1 MALTINTNPSAAV
14 ATMHLSKNNAALK
27 KSLNRLSSGSRIVRP
42 VDDAGGLAVSMKLE
56 SKIVRLSG
64 AQKNIEN
71 AMSFLEVQDGVLTS
85 ATKIMNRMIELKG
98 LSSDVM
104 KNSSDQENYN
114 REFQD
119 LQMQM
124 FDLANLTFNGVS
136 LFATTTTRDGG
147 TAAVFNNLHQD
158 AAERNE
164 VIVNVSADGTSG
176 PQVSINKALLLAAL
190 TIDPSNLSPGQ
201 GAGTDFDST
210 ALGNHPNA
218 NAGDEIAFASANN
231 DHADNLDLWDISV
244 GVFQQAIENLATL
257 RADNG
262 GTMSRLRFA
271 ADDVALQKTNFIAA
285 NGRIKDVDI
294 ATESTNLAKYQ
305 VLVQAS
311 ASMLAQANTNTDVA
325 LMLLR

>member
-1 MALTINTNPSAAV
+1 MALTINTNPSATI

-27 KSLNRLSSGSRIVRP
+27 KSLNRLSSGSRIVQP

-56 SKIVRLSG
+56 SSIVRLSG
-64 AQKNIEN
+64 AEKNIQN
-71 AMSFLEVQDGVLTS
+71 AQSFLEVQDGVLTS
-85 ATKIMNRMIELKG
+85 ASKILNRMIELNG

-124 FDLANLTFNGVS
+124 FDLASLTFNGVS
-136 LFATTTTRDGG
+136 LFATKDDTGNDLTFD
-147 TAAVFNNLHQD
+147 NLNQLPGQ
-158 AAERNE
+158 RYTE
-164 VIVNVSADGTSG
+164 VVNVSADGTSG
-176 PQVSINKALLLAAL
+176 PQVSINKALFLAAL
-190 TIDPSNLSPGQ
+190 TIDASDVGTGQ
-201 GAGTDFDST
+201 SFDAAGANQNADDNI
-210 ALGNHPNA
+210 ALAASGNT
-218 NAGDEIAFASANN
+218 E
-231 DHADNLDLWDISV
+231 ADALDLWDISV
-244 GVFQQAIENLATL
+244 GVFQQAIENIATL

-271 ADDVALQKTNFIAA
+271 ADDVALQKTNLIAA

-311 ASMLAQANTNTDVA
+311 ASMLAQANSNADIA
-325 LMLLR
+325 MMLLR